1 MGVYSWWAATGLPI
15 VHLSVTKVLVD
26 GWYHDETVFYI
37 IRYKDTS
44 KISAS
49 RSGGKDRLVHHN
61 TIYCHNVDFDQASST
76 RERAT
81 CWHLCSGQHTVSAYY
96 RCALCKEQHCQD
108 RLAVVSTTG
117 WNPWR
122 PRTISTFTWSAQ
134 WRWPI
139 AEHYKVSL
147 HGGSQV
153 IRLGTFLC
161 NLDDQKHPK
170 DKRGCAGY
178 LPAPW
183 YHSTSWIHDQH
194 EHSFLPLLWSLFRVC
209 HDSLLIVCQLQ
220 CDVGFSF
227 YFTAR

>member
-37 IRYKDTS
+37 IHYKDTS

-81 CWHLCSGQHTVSAYY
+81 CWYLCSGQHTVSAYY
-96 RCALCKEQHCQD
+96 WWALSKEQHCQD
-108 RLAVVSTTG
+108 RLAVVNTTG

-134 WRWPI
+134 WQWPI
-139 AEHYKVSL
+139 AEHYKVPL
-147 HGGSQV
+147 YRGSQV

-209 HDSLLIVCQLQ
+209 HDILLIVCRLQ
-220 CDVGFSF
+220 CDVGFSL